1 MERRKYQKLVV
12 WQRSMD
18 LVSEIY
24 QTTVAIPDNEKFG
37 LTAQI
42 RRAAVSIP
50 SNIAEGAGRNSDK
63 DFVRFLNIACG
74 SLQELE
80 TQLLI
85 SARLNYLHDIEI
97 HLEQIEHIFAML
109 NKLKKSLTR

>member
-1 MERRKYQKLVV
+1 MERRKYQRLVV
-12 WQRSMD
+12 WQKSMD
-18 LVSEIY
+18 LVSDIY
-24 QTTVAIPDNEKFG
+24 QTTEAIPDIERFG
-37 LTAQI
+37 LTAQM

-63 DFVRFLNIACG
+63 DFVRFLNIAGG

-80 TQLLI
+80 TQLLL
-85 SARLNYLHDIEI
+85 AAKLNYLDDIQQ

-109 NKLKKSLTR
+109 SKLKSTLAR